1 VIIIGIDPGS
11 RFCGYGLLEINERRI
26 LAAGCDV
33 INMLKGKDLPQRLE
47 LLYNAINSILKEYKP
62 DIAVV
67 ESIFYHKQI
76 RSVFTLGQA
85 RGVILLAL
93 AQNDIPIV
101 EYSPRE
107 VKKAV
112 VGNGNASKQQVR
124 YMVNQILN
132 LHNKPAQDDAYDAL
146 GLALC
151 HYHRIRFA

>member
-1 VIIIGIDPGS
+1 MIIIGIDPGS

-33 INMLKGKDLPQRLE
+33 INMLKGKDLPERLE
-47 LLYNAINSILKEYKP
+47 ILFDAINDILREYKP
-62 DIAVV
+62 DLAVV

-101 EYSPRE
+101 EYTPRE

>member
-33 INMLKGKDLPQRLE
+33 INMLKGKDLPERLE
-47 LLYNAINSILKEYKP
+47 ILFDAINDILREYKP

>member
-11 RFCGYGLLEINERRI
+11 RFCGYGLLEIEGRKI
-26 LAAGCDV
+26 IAAGCDV
-33 INMLKGKDLPQRLE
+33 INVLKGKDLLQRLE
-47 LLYNAINSILKEYKP
+47 LLYNAINDILKECEP

-93 AQNDIPIV
+93 AQKNIPLV

-124 YMVNQILN
+124 YMVNKILN
-132 LHNKPAQDDAYDAL
+132 LHNKPVQDDAYDAL

-151 HYHRIRFA
+151 HYNRIRFA

>member
-33 INMLKGKDLPQRLE
+33 INLLKGEDLPQRLE

>member
-1 VIIIGIDPGS
+1 MIIIGIDPGS

-33 INMLKGKDLPQRLE
+33 INMLKGKDLPERLE
-47 LLYNAINSILKEYKP
+47 ILFDAINDILREYKP
-62 DIAVV
+62 DLAVV

>member
-1 VIIIGIDPGS
+1 MIIIGIDPGS

-33 INMLKGKDLPQRLE
+33 INLLKGKDLPQRLE
-47 LLYNAINSILKEYKP
+47 ILFDAINDILREYKP

-124 YMVNQILN
+124 YMVNQI
-132 LHNKPAQDDAYDAL
+132 
-146 GLALC
+146 
-151 HYHRIRFA
+151 

>member
-1 VIIIGIDPGS
+1 MIIIGIDPGS
-11 RFCGYGLLEINERRI
+11 RFCGYGLLEIEGRKI
-26 LAAGCDV
+26 IAAGCDV
-33 INMLKGKDLPQRLE
+33 INVLKGKDLLERLE
-47 LLYNAINSILKEYKP
+47 LLYNAINDILKECEP

-93 AQNDIPIV
+93 AQKNIPLV

-124 YMVNQILN
+124 YMVNKILN
-132 LHNKPAQDDAYDAL
+132 LHNKPVQDDAYDAL

>member
-1 VIIIGIDPGS
+1 MIIIGIDPGS
-11 RFCGYGLLEINERRI
+11 RFCGYGLLELKERRI
-26 LAAGCDV
+26 ISAGCDV
-33 INMLKGKDLPQRLE
+33 INLLKGKDLPQRLE

-93 AQNDIPIV
+93 AQNDIPLV

>member
-1 VIIIGIDPGS
+1 MIIIGIDPGS

-33 INMLKGKDLPQRLE
+33 INLLKGKDLPQRLE
-47 LLYNAINSILKEYKP
+47 ILFDAINDILREYKP
-62 DIAVV
+62 DLAVV

-124 YMVNQILN
+124 YMVNQIVN
-132 LHNKPAQDDAYDAL
+132 LHHKPAQDDAYDAL

>member
-1 VIIIGIDPGS
+1 MIIIGIDPGS

-33 INMLKGKDLPQRLE
+33 INLLKGKDLPQRLE
-47 LLYNAINSILKEYKP
+47 ILFDAINDILREYKP